1 MVHEHPEV
9 QRAGS
14 RRLTVGSASEPK
26 STRKQLKNLTSLKAT
41 LTVQLKLGKA
51 KKPKKYSDPLV
62 LYGPKAAKAPKKA
75 K

>member
-1 MVHEHPEV
+1 MLGKLSFSLPAKKIAKLHIHL
-9 QRAGS
+9 S
-14 RRLTVGSASEPK
+14 K

-51 KKPKKYSDPLV
+51 KKLKKYSDPLV
-62 LYGPKAAKAPKKA
+62 LYGPKATKAPKKA